1 MKNSKCFV
9 LFLAAFVVGI
19 TGCEVES
26 EKHEHTF
33 SKEWT
38 SDAIAHWHV
47 ATCGH
52 KTEISDKAEHTFAEW
67 KITKQATETHEGER
81 QRTCSVCKY
90 VEKETIA
97 KLEHVHTFGEWIV
110 TKEATESEEGE
121 KERTCSVCKYVESFI
136 IPSLEHTHDFSKNW
150 TNDETNHW
158 HICNGCSEVKDKAA
172 HQWVDGKIM
181 KWPTCKEEGI
191 QTYSCP
197 VCGITEERI
206 LPITEHRFGGYWYY
220 DETKHWQQCSLCFE
234 KVCEA
239 SHQWDG
245 KITRDPTC
253 KEEGIKTYTCSI
265 CNEKKEERLPVLGHI
280 LSWCKYTSHYHV
292 KKCERCDYYTS
303 REEHKWDLGKITT
316 KSTHDTDGM
325 KTYTCSVCNAT
336 EEEIIPAGHVFGDW
350 TVTPATET
358 TEGKTERVC
367 TMCGYLDSETIPK
380 IKDAL
385 KKVKGATFSGN
396 QRWNPTSEIFANK
409 NISIKSLYVSD
420 HEVTRGEYK
429 KIIGSDTSKLK
440 ARDENGKE
448 LNGDDVLNHPVDSVN
463 WYEAIVYC
471 NKLSKKEGL
480 VPCYTI
486 DSSTSPVEWGKVPHD
501 SDSKWNTIEC
511 DFSANGYRLPTEE
524 EWEYLARAGNPLGG
538 YKYSGSNNLEDVAWS
553 HNNCGYGNN
562 CYQTREVK
570 TKKANDLGLY
580 DMTGNVYE
588 WCWDSADYDDN
599 EKQVYGFHRCRGGS
613 MDASDLGLGGRTCYL
628 EISARSRTRIFS
640 EFSSENIGFR
650 VVRTVTE

>member
-1 MKNSKCFV
+1 M
-9 LFLAAFVVGI
+9 
-19 TGCEVES
+19 
-26 EKHEHTF
+26 
-33 SKEWT
+33 
-38 SDAIAHWHV
+38 
-47 ATCGH
+47 
-52 KTEISDKAEHTFAEW
+52 
-67 KITKQATETHEGER
+67 
-81 QRTCSVCKY
+81 
-90 VEKETIA
+90 EKETIA

-110 TKEATESEEGE
+110 TKEATETEEGEKERTCSVCKYAEKEIIARLEHVHTFGEWYVIIYPTETSNGE

-136 IPSLEHTHDFSKNW
+136 IPSLNHTHDFWEYW
-150 TNDETNHW
+150 TNDETSHW
-158 HICNGCSEVKDKAA
+158 HTCNGCSEVKDKAA

-206 LPITEHRFGGYWYY
+206 LPIAEHSGGYWYY
-220 DETKHWQQCSLCFE
+220 DKTKHWQQCSLCFE

-253 KEEGIKTYTCSI
+253 KEEGIITYTCSI
-265 CNEKKEERLPVLGHI
+265 CNEEKEESLPGLGHI
-280 LSWCKYTSHYHV
+280 LSWYNSDRYYHK
-292 KKCERCDYYTS
+292 KKCERCGYQIS
-303 REEHKWDLGKITT
+303 LEEHKWDLGKITT
-316 KSTHDTDGM
+316 KSTHDTDGK

-336 EEEIIPAGHVFGDW
+336 EEEIIPAGHAFGDW

-367 TMCGYLDSETIPK
+367 TMCGYLDGETIPK

-409 NISIKSLYVSD
+409 NISIESLYVSD

-429 KIIGSDTSKLK
+429 KIIGSDPSRLK

-486 DSSTSPVEWGKVPHD
+486 DSFTSPVEWGKVPHG

-524 EWEYLARAGNPLGG
+524 EWEYLARSGNPLGG

-553 HNNCGYGNN
+553 HNDCGYGNN
-562 CYQTREVK
+562 CSQTRKVK
-570 TKKANDLGLY
+570 TKKANVLGLY

-588 WCWDSADYDDN
+588 WCWDSADYNDN
-599 EKQVYGFHRCRGGS
+599 EKQDDGFHRCRGGS
-613 MDASDLGLGGRTCYL
+613 MDTIDLGLGGRTCYL
-628 EISARSRTRIFS
+628 EISARSRNRIFS
-640 EFSSENIGFR
+640 EFSNENIGFR
-650 VVRTVTE
+650 VVRTAQ

>member
-1 MKNSKCFV
+1 M
-9 LFLAAFVVGI
+9 
-19 TGCEVES
+19 
-26 EKHEHTF
+26 
-33 SKEWT
+33 
-38 SDAIAHWHV
+38 
-47 ATCGH
+47 
-52 KTEISDKAEHTFAEW
+52 
-67 KITKQATETHEGER
+67 
-81 QRTCSVCKY
+81 
-90 VEKETIA
+90 
-97 KLEHVHTFGEWIV
+97 
-110 TKEATESEEGE
+110 
-121 KERTCSVCKYVESFI
+121 
-136 IPSLEHTHDFSKNW
+136 
-150 TNDETNHW
+150 
-158 HICNGCSEVKDKAA
+158 
-172 HQWVDGKIM
+172 
-181 KWPTCKEEGI
+181 
-191 QTYSCP
+191 
-197 VCGITEERI
+197 
-206 LPITEHRFGGYWYY
+206 
-220 DETKHWQQCSLCFE
+220 
-234 KVCEA
+234 
-239 SHQWDG
+239 
-245 KITRDPTC
+245 
-253 KEEGIKTYTCSI
+253 
-265 CNEKKEERLPVLGHI
+265 LGHI

-613 MDASDLGLGGRTCYL
+613 MDTSDLGLGGRTCYL